1 MTTRRIFLQS
11 VPLMAATTVLPSKA
25 AEQDSPEYFL
35 GRLVQAMK
43 ARHGG
48 DGEWKADINHTMKTA
63 IVFKA

>member
-1 MTTRRIFLQS
+1 MTTRRIFLTS

-25 AEQDSPEYFL
+25 AEQESPEYFL

-48 DGEWKADINHTMKTA
+48 EWRADINHKSMMA
-63 IVFKA
+63 VVAKA